1 MLEGGVRRQELILFN
16 KSCFGGGGQ
25 GIAFNCVEE
34 KLFWSGGGGQG
45 TGFNFEVFRGY
56 GQMMPDEGSGK
67 NCV

>member
-1 MLEGGVRRQELILFN
+1 MLE
-16 KSCFGGGGQ
+16 GGGQ

-34 KLFWSGGGGQG
+34 TVILEGGGQG

-56 GQMMPDEGSGK
+56 GQMMPDGRSGK